1 MDNDKTIKET
11 DFNPL
16 PLYRGRL
23 ILAQNP
29 STQVTF
35 QSTSSIQRK
44 TLKTTNDSLV
54 VVFQS
59 TSSIQRKTLLDFPSR
74 HRRGFQST
82 SSIQR
87 KTYPRLYS
95 LYCWWHFNPLPLYRG
110 RQRHK
115 LKRLQRWVFQSTSSI
130 QRKTLVIIPAIAYNI
145 FQSTSSIQRKT
156 ANINK

>member
-1 MDNDKTIKET
+1 M
-11 DFNPL
+11 
-16 PLYRGRL
+16 
-23 ILAQNP
+23 
-29 STQVTF
+29 
-35 QSTSSIQRK
+35 
-44 TLKTTNDSLV
+44 KTTNDSLV

-156 ANINK
+156 GSSTGDDPCPCISIHFLYTEEDRKYQQMNILHQDILYLILTYKR